1 MLTALGISCRET
13 DDGMVIQGGEMKGG
27 IVDACNDH
35 RIAMSATVASVVCPS
50 PITLLGAEAVNKSY
64 PGFFRHFALLGGKA
78 NEI

>member
-35 RIAMSATVASVVCPS
+35 RIAMSATVASVACPS

-64 PGFFRHFALLGGKA
+64 PAFYRHFEQLGGRVK
-78 NEI
+78 EI